1 MKQQARK
8 ELSEKWMY
16 GLNIT
21 AYLNWFIANI
31 AGAFFGEWISNPEKF
46 GLDFA
51 LAGDV
56 YWPSCPANGQP
67 KKFDERY
74 SCCTKCCCHCCRG
87 KFSGIWK
94 CRYYCGDNHCL
105 NHRNG
110 GGKMEVRWSIFLI
123 ILGSALVTFI
133 PRVLPIA
140 ILSRVELPEWAM
152 RWLSY
157 VPIAVMA
164 ALVGQELLM
173 PNGKLEPLHK
183 NLELI
188 AALPAFI
195 IAIVTRSLLGT
206 VVAGIISLMVLRFVL

>member
-1 MKQQARK
+1 
-8 ELSEKWMY
+8 
-16 GLNIT
+16 
-21 AYLNWFIANI
+21 
-31 AGAFFGEWISNPEKF
+31 
-46 GLDFA
+46 
-51 LAGDV
+51 
-56 YWPSCPANGQP
+56 
-67 KKFDERY
+67 
-74 SCCTKCCCHCCRG
+74 
-87 KFSGIWK
+87 
-94 CRYYCGDNHCL
+94 
-105 NHRNG
+105 
-110 GGKMEVRWSIFLI
+110 MEVRWTIFLI

-173 PNGKLEPLHK
+173 PNGKLEPLQK

-206 VVAGIISLMVLRFVL
+206 VIVGIISLMVLRFVF

>member
-1 MKQQARK
+1 
-8 ELSEKWMY
+8 
-16 GLNIT
+16 
-21 AYLNWFIANI
+21 
-31 AGAFFGEWISNPEKF
+31 
-46 GLDFA
+46 
-51 LAGDV
+51 
-56 YWPSCPANGQP
+56 
-67 KKFDERY
+67 
-74 SCCTKCCCHCCRG
+74 
-87 KFSGIWK
+87 
-94 CRYYCGDNHCL
+94 
-105 NHRNG
+105 
-110 GGKMEVRWSIFLI
+110 MEVRWSIFLI

-206 VVAGIISLMVLRFVL
+206 VVAGIISIMVLRFVF

>member
-1 MKQQARK
+1 
-8 ELSEKWMY
+8 
-16 GLNIT
+16 
-21 AYLNWFIANI
+21 
-31 AGAFFGEWISNPEKF
+31 
-46 GLDFA
+46 
-51 LAGDV
+51 
-56 YWPSCPANGQP
+56 
-67 KKFDERY
+67 
-74 SCCTKCCCHCCRG
+74 
-87 KFSGIWK
+87 
-94 CRYYCGDNHCL
+94 
-105 NHRNG
+105 
-110 GGKMEVRWSIFLI
+110 MEVRWSIFLI

-152 RWLSY
+152 RWLNY

-173 PNGKLEPLHK
+173 PNGKLEPLQN

-206 VVAGIISLMVLRFVL
+206 VVAGIISIMVLRFVF